1 MKWIALLLN
10 IIALPLLAFAQI
22 SLSEKQPTQGEAVD
36 ITLEQ
41 PERLLVVTYRPNS
54 SVAMRDT
61 LRAEQPTTV
70 FRWTPRK
77 PGIVSLSSS
86 AASRNVSVRFKGLSG
101 SGIIVMGI
109 AATLLFG
116 GAAFAFRLLFKDEA
130 EDGTLDME
138 LDHFP
143 DT

>member
-1 MKWIALLLN
+1 MKRIAFLLT
-10 IIALPLLAFAQI
+10 IMALPLLASAQI
-22 SLSEKQPTQGEAVD
+22 SLSKEQPTQGETVD
-36 ITLEQ
+36 ITLGQ

-54 SVAMRDT
+54 SVARRDT
-61 LRAEQPTTV
+61 LRSEQPATT

-77 PGIVSLSSS
+77 AGIVSLSSS
-86 AASRNVSVRFKGLSG
+86 NASRNVSVRFKGFSG
-101 SGIIVMGI
+101 TGIIVMGI

-130 EDGTLDME
+130 EDGTLDVE